1 MPGSTPGMD
10 TLDKAG
16 PKIDLR
22 MTTALVLVAHGDT
35 FDTRVSNCLALHAGR
50 IARRNVADH
59 LLTAYLAHPP
69 YVSKLGEQFDRLRT
83 KQAVI
88 VPLFTGGGYYVD
100 VALPKALEPAGAAP
114 GGNDC
119 TIHLTPPVGDHP
131 DIGSLLADAAR
142 RAIATARF
150 EARRTAVVLCGH
162 GTLRHPASG
171 DSTRRH
177 AKHMAT
183 VLEVSDVLA
192 LFLDQPP
199 RIEDVYDLTPAENLV
214 VVPDLVGGGRHAVED
229 LPHRLGLPRGGFMKT
244 QQVHD
249 RSIIVTEPVYGNEAV
264 TELIIMLARE
274 SGIPLRTEDEG
285 GPP

>member
-1 MPGSTPGMD
+1 MEII
-10 TLDKAG
+10 DKAR
-16 PKIDLR
+16 PKIDPR
-22 MTTALVLVAHGDT
+22 TTTALVLVAHGKA
-35 FDTRVSNCLALHAGR
+35 SNAAVPDCLDLHAER
-50 IARRNVADH
+50 IARSNVADH

-69 YVSKLGEQFDRLRT
+69 YVSNLGERFDELRT
-83 KQAVI
+83 QQAVI

-100 VALPKALEPAGAAP
+100 VALPRALEPLPMHIGTVAGES
-114 GGNDC
+114 DC

-131 DIGSLLADAAR
+131 DIGLLLADAAR
-142 RAIATARF
+142 RVIRRRRTARF

-183 VLEVSDVLA
+183 VLDVSDVLA

-214 VVPDLVGGGRHAVED
+214 VVPDLVGGGRHALED
-229 LPHRLGLPRGGFMKT
+229 LPYRLGLPSGGFMKT

-249 RSIIVTEPVYGNEAV
+249 RSIIVTEPVYGDESV
-264 TELIIMLARE
+264 TELIITLARG
-274 SGIPLRTEDEG
+274 SGIPLRAGDQDG
-285 GPP
+285 AP

>member
-1 MPGSTPGMD
+1 MD
-10 TLDKAG
+10 TLVKAN
-16 PKIDLR
+16 PKIGPR
-22 MTTALVLVAHGDT
+22 TTTVLALVAHGQA
-35 FDTRVSNCLALHAGR
+35 SNTTVPDCLDLHAER
-50 IARRNVADH
+50 IARGHVADH
-59 LLTAYLAHPP
+59 LLTAYLVHPP
-69 YVSKLGEQFDRLRT
+69 YVSNLRERFDELRT
-83 KQAVI
+83 QQAVV

-100 VALPKALEPAGAAP
+100 VALPRALEPLPMHIGTVAGE
-114 GGNDC
+114 NEC
-119 TIHLTPPVGDHP
+119 TIHLTPPVGNHP
-131 DIGSLLADAAR
+131 NIGLLLADAAR
-142 RAIATARF
+142 RALATARF

-183 VLEVSDVLA
+183 VLDVSDVLA

-229 LPHRLGLPRGGFMKT
+229 LPHRLGLPSGGFMKT

-249 RSIIVTEPVYGNEAV
+249 RSIIVTEPVYGNELV
-264 TELIIMLARE
+264 TELIITLARG
-274 SGIPLRTEDEG
+274 SGIPFRAGDEDG
-285 GPP
+285 AP